1 MLRSLY
7 SGVSGMR
14 SFQTKMDVIANNI
27 ANVNTTGFKSGRTQ
41 FQDMLSQTTATA
53 QGPSGNLGG
62 VNPQQIGLGVRVG
75 AVDTIMTGGPL
86 QPTNRGLDFAI
97 EGDGFF
103 IVEASNGG
111 NMYTRDGSFYVD
123 HEGNLADSNG
133 NHLKGYGVKDGKK
146 NGSSQKVGV
155 LKETGMEYDK
165 SEVGNLKNLKIPQRI
180 NGRGEP
186 EANGDYE
193 LDDFAIDGS
202 GAIIGLY
209 VKRKENGD
217 TESIRLALGKLGMAK
232 FSNPEGL
239 EKAGNN
245 NYIQSNNSGE
255 VQVGKAGDGG
265 YGVIRQGFLEMSNVD
280 LANEF
285 TEMIVTS
292 RAYQANSRSITT
304 SDEMLQELINLKR

>member
-1 MLRSLY
+1 MTDRYEQLQGGEKMLRSLY

-41 FQDMLSQTTATA
+41 FQDMLSQTTASA
-53 QGPSGNLGG
+53 QGPSGNAGG

-111 NMYTRDGSFYVD
+111 HMYTRDGSFYVD
-123 HEGNLADSNG
+123 HEGNLTDSNG
-133 NHLKGYGVKDGKK
+133 NHLKGYKGGNK
-146 NGSSQKVGV
+146 NQT
-155 LKETGMEYDK
+155 L
-165 SEVGNLKNLKIPQRI
+165 GNLEKLKIPQKLDK
-180 NGRGEP
+180 
-186 EANGDYE
+186 DYE

-202 GAIIGLY
+202 GTIIGLY
-209 VKRKENGD
+209 VSKTNNTSKKE
-217 TESIRLALGKLGMAK
+217 EIGKLAMAK